1 MTECNTILAHSLVIV
16 LDGIFHKTIVF
27 ILLKLSFFEEEE
39 KKKEAEKIFIDGWW
53 GRVIL
58 KSQKN
63 YFNKQ

>member
-39 KKKEAEKIFIDGWW
+39 KKKEAEKIFIDG
-53 GRVIL
+53 
-58 KSQKN
+58 
-63 YFNKQ
+63 